1 MSTVP
6 LLRRAWQ
13 NKDYAEA
20 PGCHTPQR
28 IKELLDLH
36 RGDGLYDFG
45 CGDGHMVD
53 YLCKQGVHAVGL
65 DMIKI
70 HPDTDLCNLVNTD
83 DMLNPRRRFADNGI
97 CLGVMDHIPEEEVPG
112 TILRIAHLVRTQIY
126 FTIPIR
132 DLGYNDLIGKK
143 VQQTIKPIG
152 WWRNRL
158 SEIGAVKVEQP
169 GDWMT
174 AHVKCH

>member
-1 MSTVP
+1 MSTIP
-6 LLRRAWQ
+6 ILRRAWQ
-13 NKDYAEA
+13 QSDYAEA
-20 PGCHTPQR
+20 IGCHKPAAVR
-28 IKELLDLH
+28 ELL
-36 RGDGLYDFG
+36 GLKKGSTVYDIG

-53 YLCKQGVHAVGL
+53 YLLSFGIHAVGL
-65 DMIKI
+65 DMVKAYS
-70 HPDTDLCNLVNTD
+70 DTSLCNITQMA
-83 DMLNPRRRFADNGI
+83 DMFDYEPADYGL
-97 CLGVMDHIPEEEVPG
+97 CLGVMDHIPEDQVPA
-112 TILRIAHLVRTQIY
+112 TILHIHHVARREVY

-143 VQQTIKPIG
+143 IQQTIKPIG

-158 SEIGAVKVEQP
+158 TEIGSVKIEQP